1 MLRLALP
8 SAVLALVAAPVL
20 ARSVRAQDAASPIAA
35 CTHPDSIAVRGN
47 VRLPANG
54 VRTDAGVAAGDT
66 LNYRTVQR
74 AIKALYATG
83 QFSTVKMLCS
93 FDDKTNRAT
102 VIFEVK
108 ENPVVGSVTIRGNN
122 VVKRSDITDRID
134 LFAGQ
139 PLDAGHVSRS
149 IQRIDSLYQSEGYYL
164 AKVKPE
170 TTMVADKANLTF
182 TIDEGRRLAVSGVQV
197 EGNKHIAARD
207 IAKAMQTK
215 PEGFWFWKRGE
226 FDEEKLAGDV
236 GERIPKLYA
245 ERGFADAQLLKDTLI
260 VDRDK
265 GKGLV
270 KITIDE
276 GPQYR
281 VGSFEVLGN
290 RRFSTDEVKQ
300 FFPFGKDDPSLRQ
313 QVTSVFRKRGAKK
326 NEVPVFNQA
335 EWDAATEHLKTAYNN
350 EGYIYAQVHPIVE
363 RAKGA
368 DSVPTVNLRWE
379 IDEKTPATINKVE
392 IVGNDFTTEAC
403 IRDNLL
409 IYPGD
414 VFNQDRLIRSYQ
426 NIGNMGFFEAPLPPP
441 DTRQA
446 NDKGDVDIVF
456 KVKEKRTGNIN
467 FGASLGQG
475 TGVGGFLGLD
485 QPNLFGQ
492 CKRASLQWNFSRY
505 LNDFSLSY
513 TDPRIKETVFSGTVT
528 GYHRQSR
535 IYVADIGRI
544 TSTGGSL
551 QLGLP
556 APWSPITRLFVSYG
570 GERAQ
575 YTSGFFDRDTLT
587 IQCNNCFRST
597 LGFTALRE
605 TRAGLPFPFAGS
617 QQTFTAQFN
626 GGPLGGTSSFQRYTS
641 DLRYYAPL
649 GQIGGSALGSEPI
662 RFVFGLTNKAGM
674 LFGNPGPFLATQ
686 GFSLGGVQYGE
697 LLRGYDELSITPAG
711 YVNTGGNLQATRASF
726 GSAFITTTA
735 EVGVRFN
742 GIVYTNVFYDAG
754 NIFNRPRD
762 LDPTRLFRGAG
773 VGVSLVTP
781 LGPLGLDWAYGFDR
795 LSVTGQPDPKW
806 QLHFRLG
813 NLF

>member
-1 MLRLALP
+1 MLRFALP

-20 ARSVRAQDAASPIAA
+20 ARSALAQDAVSPIAA

-47 VRLPANG
+47 VRLPTSG

-83 QFSTVKMLCS
+83 QFSDVKILCDFS
-93 FDDKTNRAT
+93 ATTSRAT
-102 VIFEVK
+102 LIFEVK
-108 ENPVVGSVTIRGNN
+108 ENPLVGTVTVRGNN
-122 VVKRSDITDRID
+122 VVKRADLTDRIE
-134 LFAGQ
+134 FFSGQ
-139 PLDAGHVSRS
+139 PLDAGRVSRS
-149 IQRIDSLYQSEGYYL
+149 VQRIDSLYQSEGYYL

-170 TTMVADKANLTF
+170 TTMVADKANVTF
-182 TIDEGRRLAVSGVQV
+182 VIDEGRRLAVSGVQI
-197 EGNKHIAARD
+197 EGNRNITAKD
-207 IAKAMQTK
+207 IARAMQTK
-215 PEGFWFWKRGE
+215 PEGFLFWRKGE

-260 VDRDK
+260 VDREK

-276 GPQYR
+276 GPKYR

-300 FFPFGKDDPSLRQ
+300 FFPFGKDDPSLKQ
-313 QVTSVFRKRGAKK
+313 QLTSVLRKRTKK
-326 NEVPVFNQA
+326 NEVAVFNQS
-335 EWDAATEHLKTAYNN
+335 EWDAATEHLKSAYNN
-350 EGYIYAQVHPIVE
+350 EGYIYAQVRPIVE
-363 RAKGA
+363 RTKGA

-379 IDEKTPATINKVE
+379 IEEKTPATINKVE

-409 IYPGD
+409 IFPGD

-426 NIGNMGFFEAPLPPP
+426 NIGNMGFFESPLPPP

-446 NDKGDVDIVF
+446 NDKGDVDIIF

-505 LNDFSLSY
+505 LNDFQLSY
-513 TDPRIKETVFSGTVT
+513 TDPRIKETIFSGTVT
-528 GYHRQSR
+528 AYHRQSR

-551 QLGLP
+551 QLGFP
-556 APWSPITRLFVSYG
+556 APWSPATRLFVSYG
-570 GERAQ
+570 GEQAK

-649 GQIGGSALGSEPI
+649 GQIGGNALGSEPI
-662 RFVFGLTNKAGM
+662 RFVFGLTSKAGA
-674 LFGNPGPFLATQ
+674 LFGNAGPFLATQ

-697 LLRGYDELSITPAG
+697 LLRGYDELSITPQG
-711 YVNTGGNLQATRASF
+711 FVPTGGNLQATRASF

-742 GIVYTNVFYDAG
+742 GIVYTDLFYDAG

-762 LDPTRLFRGAG
+762 IDPTRLFRGAG

-781 LGPLGLDWAYGFDR
+781 LGPLGLDYAYGFDR
-795 LSVTGQPDPKW
+795 LNALGKPDPKW